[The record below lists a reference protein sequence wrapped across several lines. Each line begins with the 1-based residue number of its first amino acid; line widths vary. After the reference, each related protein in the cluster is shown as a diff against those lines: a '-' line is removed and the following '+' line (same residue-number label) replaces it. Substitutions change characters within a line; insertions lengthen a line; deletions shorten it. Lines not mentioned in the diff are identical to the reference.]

1 MSETESFSKRR
12 DSFVAGV
19 SVRGTV
25 TLAVTIT
32 VCAMQFLH
40 LEVGEPLKTIAVVIF
55 GYYFLNR
62 DNPPA
67 K

>member
-1 MSETESFSKRR
+1 MSDNTEQFTKR
-12 DSFVAGV
+12 DSFIKGV

-25 TLAVTIT
+25 TLAVTVT
-32 VCAMQFLH
+32 VCAMQFMH

-62 DNPPA
+62 EQS